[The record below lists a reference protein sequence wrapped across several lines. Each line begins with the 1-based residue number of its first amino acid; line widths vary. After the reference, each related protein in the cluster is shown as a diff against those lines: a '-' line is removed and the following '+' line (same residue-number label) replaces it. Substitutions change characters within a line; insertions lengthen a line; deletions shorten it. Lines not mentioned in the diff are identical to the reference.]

1 MYKNYT
7 SHKIKFD
14 KVVEEDSLTKA
25 ESSSLQGVI
34 LESAKNIANV
44 LKRTNQIYENAV
56 GGLATQKIS
65 ALKKSKKQVI
75 KLTSEVDDLRDNI
88 FFFIKNLDESSVE
101 ASGFY
106 INILGYLQDITQSLE
121 YISKMSYKHV
131 NNNHKKLKFNQVK
144 ELKEIYD
151 KLEILF
157 MDTQNAFKTGAFEE
171 IGVIIKEK
179 KEVYDL
185 VKSKIQSQVNRTRT
199 EESNPKNTALYFS
212 VLLETKDLINAIMN
226 LLEEYHNAHDS
237 SIVPAT
243 ISTGDKS
250 GDK

>member
-1 MYKNYT
+1 
-7 SHKIKFD
+7 
-14 KVVEEDSLTKA
+14 
-25 ESSSLQGVI
+25 
-34 LESAKNIANV
+34 
-44 LKRTNQIYENAV
+44 
-56 GGLATQKIS
+56 
-65 ALKKSKKQVI
+65 
-75 KLTSEVDDLRDNI
+75 
-88 FFFIKNLDESSVE
+88 
-101 ASGFY
+101 
-106 INILGYLQDITQSLE
+106 
-121 YISKMSYKHV
+121 
-131 NNNHKKLKFNQVK
+131 
-144 ELKEIYD
+144 
-151 KLEILF
+151 